1 MIMKLCLYLCRE
13 AVCDFLPN
21 WFLAQHSRRQDQLP
35 LPPCNNGATNQRTA
49 WYLHHNVVLIT
60 NMAAVRRLSVTHQE
74 NNIVNARFRK
84 LNSDIR
90 THQVSAEA
98 RLGLFWF

>member
-1 MIMKLCLYLCRE
+1 
-13 AVCDFLPN
+13 
-21 WFLAQHSRRQDQLP
+21 
-35 LPPCNNGATNQRTA
+35 
-49 WYLHHNVVLIT
+49 
-60 NMAAVRRLSVTHQE
+60 MAAVRRLSVTHQE